1 MSGPPEVVMNDKIR
15 PPIRVLV
22 IDDEA
27 PVLDAYQQI
36 FAPPT
41 EDPSAR
47 RNLGAKLLGREEPR
61 SGARL
66 AAGALKFDVEFRT
79 GAELGGAAVQEAL
92 LAGRPFA
99 VA

>member
-1 MSGPPEVVMNDKIR
+1 MNDKVR

-36 FAPPT
+36 FAAPT

-47 RNLGAKLLGREEPR
+47 RNLGPSSLAAK
-61 SGARL
+61 RL
-66 AAGALKFDVEFRT
+66 ARVRGSPP
-79 GAELGGAAVQEAL
+79 
-92 LAGRPFA
+92 GR
-99 VA
+99 